1 MVVVRVCFGLWPIQF
16 NKLNKMLLMA
26 QIGNS
31 LCAFH
36 MIRTILEITNN
47 FPSTLQ
53 DFTIG
58 KHVLLITKI
67 LLNLLIPFVSIP
79 LAVVPSWNCHIDNYV
94 YSVSHG
100 LQFNKLLNFS
110 FINFISN
117 NDLNNF

>member
-1 MVVVRVCFGLWPIQF
+1 MVVVRVYFGLWPIQF
-16 NKLNKMLLMA
+16 DKLNKMLLTTR
-26 QIGNS
+26 IRNS

-36 MIRTILEITNN
+36 MICTIFKITNN

-53 DFTIG
+53 DSTIG
-58 KHVLLITKI
+58 KHVLLIIKI
-67 LLNLLIPFVSIP
+67 PSNLLIPLVSIP
-79 LAVVPSWNCHIDNYV
+79 LTVVPSWNRHINNYV

-100 LQFNKLLNFS
+100 FQLNKLLNFS